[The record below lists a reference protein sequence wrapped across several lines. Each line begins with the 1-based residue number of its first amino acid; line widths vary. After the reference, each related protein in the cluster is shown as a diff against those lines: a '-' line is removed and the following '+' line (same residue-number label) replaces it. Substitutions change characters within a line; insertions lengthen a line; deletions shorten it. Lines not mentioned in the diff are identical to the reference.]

1 MGHLYHGYVSHN
13 QMVNVEGWDD
23 FRYEADMAKL
33 LARCHT
39 FEDPDEKVQRPLQ
52 AATEHSFGLRCF
64 QTFSGFFR
72 HKRIKRRAAFKYS
85 TCGVFPNGF
94 PLISIPPGERDYI
107 SAAAN
112 FQPKPIHGSFW
123 DSDLPD
129 HREPK
134 PGQAQQQ
141 HTNAE
146 ECNAVGHHHARPA
159 G

>member
-1 MGHLYHGYVSHN
+1 MTSGMRLTWQNSWHDATPSKTRTRR
-13 QMVNVEGWDD
+13 
-23 FRYEADMAKL
+23 FRGPC
-33 LARCHT
+33 RR
-39 FEDPDEKVQRPLQ
+39 RPNT
-52 AATEHSFGLRCF
+52 ASGFGVF

-146 ECNAVGHHHARPA
+146 ECNAVGHYHARPA